1 MDKEE
6 RKQKMKEFNEKMK
19 ELNSKIKDGTDT
31 VIIAGMEAKDVLN
44 KKVEDAK
51 SSLEATKEQC
61 RVISEKGKGKI
72 SSELI
77 KAQMNFKVA
86 KENIEAKKEARSK
99 EKLSKYIDDEL
110 EYAEQSI
117 AFALLAAEE
126 AKLAFLEAVEA
137 QSEYDEKYGEEK

>member
-6 RKQKMKEFNEKMK
+6 RKQKMNEFNEKMK

-61 RVISEKGKGKI
+61 RVIGEKGKGKI

-126 AKLAFLEAVEA
+126 AKLAFLEAIEA
-137 QSEYDEKYGEEK
+137 QNEYDEKYGEQK